1 MISYLELVSLL
12 AFEVL
17 IEVLYVEVDADEGDL
32 NLS

>member
-12 AFEVL
+12 ALEGQ
-17 IEVLYVEVDADEGDL
+17 IEVQFVEVKADEGDL